1 MIGKNWYAACKYKW
15 YSFHLDYRRLV
26 SWWNNRI
33 LRTPQYHIGLRPG
46 EIPVDVVLVETPH
59 QARQIA
65 EHLGNYRV
73 MEDHREYLSIH
84 VQTEK
89 NAFLVISSGI
99 GTPPIAI
106 GMEELSLIGGKR
118 FLYLGSCIP
127 LQKGLKDEQLLI
139 VKGAVKEDGT
149 SQEYLPQII
158 PAVADIYLLNAAR
171 RALTDAHLPY
181 LIGISAT
188 IDIDPSHYP
197 PTTPMQTSVEKRIQQ
212 LKEGNTLAIER
223 AAAGVYAVAAK
234 IHKPAVCILQNSAP
248 GSDFSE
254 KLIHVIPQMFLY

>member
-1 MIGKNWYAACKYKW
+1 MGGMNWFAVRKYKW

-26 SWWNNRI
+26 SWWNNTI
-33 LRTPQYHIGLRPG
+33 LRKPQYHIGLRFG
-46 EIPVDVVLVETPH
+46 EIPPDVVLVETPR

-65 EHLGNYRV
+65 ECLGNYHE
-73 MEDHREYLSIH
+73 MEDHREYLSIRI
-84 VQTEK
+84 QTEK
-89 NAFLVISSGI
+89 NSLLVISSGI

-106 GMEELSLIGGKR
+106 GLEELSLIGGER
-118 FLYLGSCIP
+118 FLYLGSYTS
-127 LQKGLKDEQLLI
+127 LQKVSKEEQLLI

-158 PAVADIYLLNAAR
+158 PAVADIHLLNAAR
-171 RALTDAHLPY
+171 RALTDAHLSY
-181 LIGISAT
+181 RIGISAT

-197 PTTPMQTSVEKRIQQ
+197 PPTPMQAPIEKHVRQ

-234 IHKPAVCILQNSAP
+234 IHKPAVCILQNGEP
-248 GSDFSE
+248 GLPFSE
-254 KLIHVIPQMFLY
+254 KLIRVIPQMFPH